1 MHARFHVA
9 NWETKEKIFQTCDI
23 TTTIILSLIR
33 FRLKRNPN
41 CVTANCSCR
50 GRRRQPW
57 RGRRRG
63 EPGLALFKLG
73 RRRLCCATHRR
84 AHMPVSTHRHAV
96 PRGGHSGTFLRLL
109 HPWRVEEYCL
119 CMYGTLLCLSMPPP
133 LFLRCG
139 VVCYLFCATLSAGYP
154 ALPLGAGYFPFAVEH
169 QAPGGGHPSWPCG
182 GDQ

>member
-1 MHARFHVA
+1 M
-9 NWETKEKIFQTCDI
+9 FQTCDI
-23 TTTIILSLIR
+23 TTTIILSPIR

-63 EPGLALFKLG
+63 EPGLALFNLG
-73 RRRLCCATHRR
+73 RRRLCCATTSPP
-84 AHMPVSTHRHAV
+84 HMPVSPIATPFPGVVTLAR
-96 PRGGHSGTFLRLL
+96 SLRLL

-119 CMYGTLLCLSMPPP
+119 CMYGTLLCLSMPPL

-139 VVCYLFCATLSAGYP
+139 VVCFLYCATLSAGYP

-182 GDQ
+182 GYQ